1 MSKRLVF
8 AFTLAFVLAAC
19 GSLLAGDEPSQSNSV
34 PIDSHLA
41 DQIVVEAEQTAS
53 AALTNT
59 LQPTDTPAPSST
71 PTSTPAPT
79 ETFTPVP
86 TDTFTPEPT
95 HTATPTD
102 IVVGPNDY
110 PQGVNPLTGLYVEN
124 PALLTRR
131 PIAVKIVNYPRT
143 VRPQWG
149 LAQADI
155 VFEYYIENGITRFVA
170 IFYGQDVERAGP
182 IRSGRFFDEHVFRMF
197 QSYFV
202 FGSAD
207 DYVLDYFLEFDQE
220 IVNRYV
226 LQREDNFEP
235 DCNDQVDLP
244 LCRDTSIDGWNNLFV
259 NTRILNQ
266 FLTDR
271 GSDNTC
277 PNLAGLHF
285 DSRIPE
291 GGEDAHALELYV
303 SPAIYNLWQFNAELG
318 QYLRYQEVQDNSG
331 GNSEVYT
338 PIRDPATGDQ
348 VTTDNIVVLYV
359 PHEIIKSE
367 PEVVDIQL
375 LTYGPAR
382 IFRNG
387 FTYDAY
393 WVRPQEGVLLLFMRN
408 ANPFPLQPGRTF
420 FEVVGVTTKI
430 TNEEGLWRLEF
441 SMP

>member
-1 MSKRLVF
+1 MVKRWVTTF
-8 AFTLAFVLAAC
+8 SLALLLAAC
-19 GSLLAGDEPSQSNSV
+19 GTILTGDESTQTDGMTTSV
-34 PIDSHLA
+34 L
-41 DQIVVEAEQTAS
+41 QEGEKLVEAEQAMDVATTEILRS
-53 AALTNT
+53 
-59 LQPTDTPAPSST
+59 TDTAT
-71 PTSTPAPT
+71 PTTNPTPTTPPT
-79 ETFTPVP
+79 ATHTAVH
-86 TDTFTPEPT
+86 TYTFTPEPT
-95 HTATPTD
+95 HTATPTV
-102 IVVGPNDY
+102 IVVGPVDY
-110 PQGVNPLTGLYVEN
+110 PEGINPLTGLLVED

-155 VFEYYIENGITRFVA
+155 VYEYYIERGITRFVA

-182 IRSGRFFDEHVFRMF
+182 IRSGRFFDEHVFRMY

-207 DYVLDYFLEFDQE
+207 DYVLDYFLAFDQE

-235 DCNDQVDLP
+235 DCRDQVDLP
-244 LCRDTSIDGWNNLFV
+244 LCRDTAVDGWNNLFV
-259 NTRILNQ
+259 NTHILNQ

-271 GSDNTC
+271 DSDNSSS
-277 PNLAGLHF
+277 NLAGMHF

-291 GGEDAHALELYV
+291 GGEDAYALEFYV
-303 SPAIYNLWQFNAELG
+303 SPLIYNLWQFNAELG
-318 QYLRYQEVQDNSG
+318 QYLRYQEVQDNLGDSA
-331 GNSEVYT
+331 EVYT
-338 PIRDPATGDQ
+338 PLNDPATGEQ

-359 PHEIIKSE
+359 PHEIIKPE

-387 FTYDAY
+387 YTYEGY
-393 WVRPQEGVLLLFMRN
+393 WVRPQEGVLLLFTRSG
-408 ANPFPLQPGRTF
+408 NPFPLQPGRTF
-420 FEVVGVTTKI
+420 IEVVGLTTTI
-430 TNEEGLWRLEF
+430 ANEEGRWRLEF